1 MNIKQLP
8 SLDRP
13 REKALHYGIEKLSD
27 SELLA
32 ILIGSGA
39 KEDSALDIAYQ
50 MIRESNGL
58 FHLVEKPISD
68 LLNFKGIKK
77 AKAVKI
83 IAAFEI
89 AKRYNSTKPPE
100 PEEDVDNEFIYK
112 RYKTLLSKSEQE
124 CVYLV
129 ILDKK
134 KHIVHEVNLYRG
146 NETCVPFSKSQIIRE
161 VYIHRGT
168 YFYII
173 HNHPSGSLF
182 PSEEDIVFTTDLIKE
197 CKKIDLILLDHLI
210 ISHSGYFS
218 FQYAEIFED
227 DDKIS

>member
-27 SELLA
+27 YELLA
-32 ILIGSGA
+32 ILIGSGY

-58 FHLVEKPISD
+58 FHLVQKPISD
-68 LLNFKGIKK
+68 LLNIKGIKK

-89 AKRYNSTKPPE
+89 AKRYNSQQPLDQA
-100 PEEDVDNEFIYK
+100 EEINNTFIYK
-112 RYKTLLSKSEQE
+112 RYKPLLIKTEQE

-146 NETCVPFSKSQIIRE
+146 NERNVPFSKNQIIRE
-161 VYIHRGT
+161 VFIHNGL
-168 YFYII
+168 YFYIV

-182 PSEEDIVFTTDLIKE
+182 PSEEDIVFTTDLIKQ
-197 CKKIDLILLDHLI
+197 CQKVGIILLDHLI
-210 ISHSGYFS
+210 ISRDGYFT
-218 FQYAEIFED
+218 FQYSEIIED
-227 DDKIS
+227 KPLD